1 MKKINVIGLGCGN
14 IESLTL
20 GAVEKIKSGNKNILR
35 TKNHPTVEYF
45 YENKVDFTSMDY
57 IYETEDNFDDVY
69 DKIVSALFY
78 ELEYNDEINYIVPG
92 HPMVAEKTVSIL
104 LQRASLK
111 SVEINI
117 VPSESFIEPLLA
129 SLKIDPIDG
138 IKIIDA
144 LELKTTHIDINFNHI
159 ICQVYNMRVASEV
172 KLILSEIYG
181 DEYDVSLVHYAGV
194 KGKELIEKIKVM
206 EIDKSK
212 NIGALTSLVVL
223 KVDKE
228 KNPIYDFNDLVN
240 IVAQLRSKNGCPW
253 DRAQDHFTLREN
265 LIEESYEVIEA
276 IEEEDYDHLAEELG
290 DLILQVLLHT
300 QIAYE
305 NGYFTLIDVTSSLAN
320 KLITRHPHI
329 FLKKTLVNTEKVVYN
344 WNMIKYGSRSIDTL
358 SGRMENI
365 PRLPALLRSKKIQN
379 LASEIGFDWIDI
391 EGPIKKVLEEYN
403 ELLELIENGEKNT
416 LKYEDE
422 LGDLLFS
429 VVNLARFLKVN
440 PEIALHKATDK
451 FISRFRVVEELA
463 KEKDRN
469 LLEMNIQ
476 ELDELWD
483 QAKTRLDDTTK

>member
-181 DEYDVSLVHYAGV
+181 DEYDVYLVHYAGV

-240 IVAQLRSKNGCPW
+240 IVAQLRSKDGCPW

-469 LLEMNIQ
+469 LLEMNIE

>member
-1 MKKINVIGLGCGN
+1 
-14 IESLTL
+14 
-20 GAVEKIKSGNKNILR
+20 
-35 TKNHPTVEYF
+35 
-45 YENKVDFTSMDY
+45 
-57 IYETEDNFDDVY
+57 
-69 DKIVSALFY
+69 
-78 ELEYNDEINYIVPG
+78 
-92 HPMVAEKTVSIL
+92 
-104 LQRASLK
+104 
-111 SVEINI
+111 
-117 VPSESFIEPLLA
+117 
-129 SLKIDPIDG
+129 
-138 IKIIDA
+138 
-144 LELKTTHIDINFNHI
+144 
-159 ICQVYNMRVASEV
+159 MRVASEV

-181 DEYDVSLVHYAGV
+181 DEYDVYLVHYAGV

-240 IVAQLRSKNGCPW
+240 IVAQLRSKDGCPW

-320 KLITRHPHI
+320 KLITRHHHI

-463 KEKDRN
+463 KEKNRN
-469 LLEMNIQ
+469 LLEMNIE

>member
-181 DEYDVSLVHYAGV
+181 DEYDVYLVHYAGV

-469 LLEMNIQ
+469 LLEMNIE